1 MEWLIIQ
8 INNQAPQRFIQVFVH
23 RKYYRVARNS
33 IGFNYVLLF
42 YNIHCT
48 QWACTMN
55 IVPFLCYGDTMYN
68 KVSFFE
74 ILKTIELIKVW
85 ST

>member
-42 YNIHCT
+42 YNVHCT
-48 QWACTMN
+48 VCYVMVIQCITN
-55 IVPFLCYGDTMYN
+55 IL
-68 KVSFFE
+68 FF
-74 ILKTIELIKVW
+74 
-85 ST
+85 